1 VLVQAVA
8 FWQVVLAIHIA
19 AVVIA
24 FGVTFAY
31 PIFAAVGARMDPRG
45 LPWFHRMQ
53 VQIGRRLITPGLVVV
68 LVAGIYLASKLHQW
82 HHFYVQWGIAAVIVL
97 GGLEGAFMVKQEKK
111 LAGLA
116 ERDIAAAGS
125 GEVSLSAEYQALGR
139 RVGSVGALMGLLT
152 LVTLYLMTVHA

>member
-1 VLVQAVA
+1 VLVTAVA
-8 FWQVVLAIHIA
+8 FWQVVLAVHIA
-19 AVVIA
+19 AVVIT

-31 PIFAAVGARMDPRG
+31 PIFAVVGARMDPRG

-53 VQIGRRLITPGLVVV
+53 VQIGRRLINPGLVFV

-82 HHFYVQWGIAAVIVL
+82 HHFYVQWGIGAVVVL

-111 LAGLA
+111 LAELA

-125 GEVSLSAEYQALGR
+125 GEVSLSADYEALGR
-139 RVGSVGALMGLLT
+139 RVGSVGAFMGLLT
-152 LVTLYLMTVHA
+152 LVTLYLMTVQA